1 MMGLQQDARNIYLVM
16 ELLQHGDLLKV
27 LSSVRKMS
35 HEMARFYVA

>member
-16 ELLQHGDLLKV
+16 ELLHQGDLLKV

-35 HEMARFYVA
+35 H